1 MDHLPDVHYADHQI
15 MDQIPDSQMNRTEL
29 EISEH
34 YEGAPEL
41 VSGLLSNFATI

>member
-1 MDHLPDVHYADHQI
+1 MIGHLPDEHDLNQQN
-15 MDQIPDSQMNRTEL
+15 MNEIPDSQANQTGL

-41 VSGLLSNFATI
+41 VSVFV